1 MAENYVLSCCSTADL
16 TDEQFE
22 ARSIHYIC
30 FHFELGGK
38 SYMDDLGKSIP
49 FDEFYKRM
57 EQGEDTK
64 HLRSMQ
70 KNLSSIL
77 NLFCRKAKI
86 FYMSASL
93 PAFQAS

>member
-1 MAENYVLSCCSTADL
+1 
-16 TDEQFE
+16 
-22 ARSIHYIC
+22 
-30 FHFELGGK
+30 
-38 SYMDDLGKSIP
+38 MDDLGKSIP

-64 HLRSMQ
+64 RHLRSMQ